1 MPYILQATI
10 LNAFFDRNLL
20 YFGWNFKEVCYFG
33 SNQQNF
39 FIIGSWNGIWLVRWQ
54 AITWTRYADLLLISD
69 LSTAGKHIV
78 LFPANIWGKWLIN
91 GTKKNNQSQNPKHPA
106 KSAQLWLV
114 GCVLDFFLVELKL
127 QNIKIFILIV
137 TLQFCYCCHLMH
149 NHVVGKGAFGKMHRN
164 YFFKHRD

>member
-1 MPYILQATI
+1 MIVFWVKFQ
-10 LNAFFDRNLL
+10 R
-20 YFGWNFKEVCYFG
+20 
-33 SNQQNF
+33 S
-39 FIIGSWNGIWLVRWQ
+39 
-54 AITWTRYADLLLISD
+54 LLLWFK
-69 LSTAGKHIV
+69 STKLFHHWFMEWHMASSVASHYLNPVCWLIVNIRPIHGGKHIV
-78 LFPANIWGKWLIN
+78 LFPAKIWGKWLIN
-91 GTKKNNQSQNPKHPA
+91 GTKKNNQSQYLKHPA